1 MTEKVL
7 ITGGAGFIASH
18 LCEKLLA
25 DGFEI
30 TVIDDF
36 NDYYDPSIK
45 EANIASFRD
54 RITIVQGDICNQKLV
69 ESVFAATQFDKVYH
83 FAARAGVRPSIA
95 NPRLY
100 SRTNIDG
107 TLNLLEGCRN
117 TGVQQFIFASSS
129 SVYGENQKVPFAEDD
144 SIQRTISP
152 YAATKLAAEQL
163 CSNYSHLYGIRCVCL
178 RFFTVFG
185 PRQRPDLAISKFTRK
200 IMAGEAI
207 DQYGDGSTARDYTFV
222 GDIINGVMA
231 AGCYSA
237 TDFEIINLGGS
248 SPVTLLELISNI
260 EEILGKKAAINYLP
274 DQPGD
279 VSLTYADVSK
289 AHSILGYTPGTPL
302 RKGLERYVEWVKNT
316 TAGKDTQ

>member
-1 MTEKVL
+1 MSEKVL

-18 LCEKLLA
+18 LCETLLA
-25 DGFEI
+25 GGFEI
-30 TVIDDF
+30 TMIDDF

-54 RITIVQGDICNQKLV
+54 RITVVQGDICNQELV
-69 ESVFAATQFDKVYH
+69 ESVFAATQFAKVYH

-100 SRTNIDG
+100 AKTNIDG

-117 TGVQQFIFASSS
+117 TGVPQFIFASSS
-129 SVYGENQKVPFAEDD
+129 SVYGVNQKIPFAEDD
-144 SIQRTISP
+144 PIQRTISP

-231 AGCYSA
+231 AGRYSA

-248 SPVTLLELISNI
+248 SPITLLDLISNI

>member
-1 MTEKVL
+1 MSEKVL

-36 NDYYDPSIK
+36 NDYYDPLIK
-45 EANIASFRD
+45 DANIASFRD
-54 RITIVQGDICNQKLV
+54 RITVVQGDICNQELV

-117 TGVQQFIFASSS
+117 TGVPQFIFASSS
-129 SVYGENQKVPFAEDD
+129 SVYGVNQKIPFAEDD
-144 SIQRTISP
+144 PIQRTISP

-163 CSNYSHLYGIRCVCL
+163 CSNYSHLYGIRCICL

-222 GDIINGVMA
+222 EDIINGVVA
-231 AGCYSA
+231 AGRYRA

-248 SPVTLLELISNI
+248 SPITLLELISNI

-316 TAGKDTQ
+316 TAGKDPQ

>member
-1 MTEKVL
+1 MSEKVL

-36 NDYYDPSIK
+36 NDYYDPLIK
-45 EANIASFRD
+45 DANIASFRD
-54 RITIVQGDICNQKLV
+54 RITVVQGDICNQELV
-69 ESVFAATQFDKVYH
+69 ESVFAATQFNKVYH

-129 SVYGENQKVPFAEDD
+129 SVYGVNQKIPFAEDD
-144 SIQRTISP
+144 PIQRTISP

-163 CSNYSHLYGIRCVCL
+163 CSNYSHLYGIRCICL

-200 IMAGEAI
+200 IMAGEPI

-222 GDIINGVMA
+222 EDIINGVVA
-231 AGCYSA
+231 AGRYRA

-248 SPVTLLELISNI
+248 SPITLLELISNI